1 MSHDLPGTAHVLQ
14 GLAEC
19 GDDNECTT
27 AYSIASILSL
37 TISVVKKHM
46 HAARNFQAENFMI
59 VECALSTSSRV
70 AVICQF
76 PELDF

>member
-19 GDDNECTT
+19 GDDNECIT

-46 HAARNFQAENFMI
+46 QLGIFKMKT
-59 VECALSTSSRV
+59 L
-70 AVICQF
+70 
-76 PELDF
+76 